1 MLMILCKLKIFLTL
15 VLNKIKKMIKCSNYN
30 NNNNF
35 NTKTKIR

>member
-1 MLMILCKLKIFLTL
+1 MILCKLKIFLIL

-30 NNNNF
+30 NNNF